1 MGELPDAML
10 GAIANLCRSAG
21 YTYTILASL
30 RKAVKS
36 TTLSPLRITYLI
48 KNRNSFS
55 QPLPI
60 HTSVMLIFA

>member
-48 KNRNSFS
+48 KIAILLVNLC
-55 QPLPI
+55 QYI
-60 HTSVMLIFA
+60 HQLC